1 VDRSQQEA
9 VAFFMVRNIKG
20 GALMTI
26 RKVGVV
32 GCGLMGGGI
41 AQTCAQSGYETV
53 VLEVNQQLLDKG
65 IARIHSA
72 WDMLAGKDKLTH
84 GQVDEYRSRLHGALN
99 LEDFADCDLVI
110 EAVLENMEEKLRLF
124 PALDRIVKPE
134 ALLLS
139 NTSSL
144 NITQMGAVTKRPDKV
159 CGLHFFN
166 PAPVMKLV
174 EVVKTIVSSEDTIET
189 VRQFALSLGKTPVV
203 AKDTA
208 GFIVNFLLI
217 PYLLA
222 AIRMLEN
229 GMASRDDIDTAMK
242 LGCGYPMG
250 PFTLLDYVG
259 LDTTMWAAEAIYEE
273 YKDPLY
279 APPPLLRRMVQ
290 SGMYGRKNG
299 KGFYN
304 YQ

>member
-1 VDRSQQEA
+1 MA
-9 VAFFMVRNIKG
+9 
-20 GALMTI
+20 I
-26 RKVGVV
+26 RKAGVV

-53 VLEVNQQLLDKG
+53 VLDKG
-65 IARIHSA
+65 IMRIHGA
-72 WDMLAGKDKLTH
+72 WDTMASKGKITQ
-84 GQVDEYRSRLHGALN
+84 GQVDEYRARLHGT
-99 LEDFADCDLVI
+99 LEMADFANCDLVI
-110 EAVLENMEEKLRLF
+110 EAVIENMEEKLRLF
-124 PALDRIVKPE
+124 PALDRVLKPQ

-144 NITQMGAVTKRPDKV
+144 NVTQMGAVTKRPDKV

-174 EVVKTIVSSEDTIET
+174 EIVKTISTSEETIET
-189 VRQFALSLGKTPVV
+189 VRQFAVSLGKTPVL

-229 GMASRDDIDTAMK
+229 GLASRDDIDMAMK

-279 APPPLLRRMVQ
+279 APPPLLRRMVI
-290 SGMYGRKNG
+290 SGMLGKKSG
-299 KGFYN
+299 KGFYD

>member
-1 VDRSQQEA
+1 
-9 VAFFMVRNIKG
+9 
-20 GALMTI
+20 MTI

-53 VLEVNQQLLDKG
+53 VREVNQELLDKG
-65 IARIHSA
+65 LARINGA
-72 WDMLAGKDKLTH
+72 WDMLVSKDKITQ
-84 GQVDEYRSRLHGALN
+84 GQADEYRSRLHGTLD
-99 LEDFADCDLVI
+99 LEDFADCDLLI
-110 EAVLENMEEKLRLF
+110 EAVIENMEEKLRLF
-124 PALDRIVKPE
+124 PALDHIMKPE
-134 ALLLS
+134 ALLLT

-144 NITQMGAVTKRPDKV
+144 NVTQMGAVTKRPDRV

-174 EVVKTIVSSEDTIET
+174 EIVRTISTSDET
-189 VRQFALSLGKTPVV
+189 VEQVRQFALSLGKTPVI

-290 SGMYGRKNG
+290 SGMFGKKSGR
-299 KGFYN
+299 GFYD
-304 YQ
+304 YR

>member
-1 VDRSQQEA
+1 
-9 VAFFMVRNIKG
+9 
-20 GALMTI
+20 MTI
-26 RKVGVV
+26 KKVGVV

-41 AQTCAQSGYETV
+41 AQTCAQSGYEV
-53 VLEVNQQLLDKG
+53 VVREVNQELLDKG
-65 IARIHSA
+65 LARIYNA
-72 WDMLAGKDKLTH
+72 WDMMATKGKLTK
-84 GQVDEYRSRLHGALN
+84 GQVDENRSRLHGTLN
-99 LEDFADCDLVI
+99 LEDYADCDLVI
-110 EAVLENMEEKLRLF
+110 EAVIENMEEKLRLF

-134 ALLLS
+134 ALLLT

-144 NITQMGAVTKRPDKV
+144 NVTQMGAVTKRPHKV

-174 EVVKTIVSSEDTIET
+174 EVVQTISSSEDTIE
-189 VRQFALSLGKTPVV
+189 VVKQFAISLGKTPVL

-217 PYLLA
+217 PYLIA

-229 GMASRDDIDTAMK
+229 GQASRDDIDNAMK

-259 LDTTMWAAEAIYEE
+259 LDTTLWAAESIYEE

-290 SGMYGRKNG
+290 SGMYGKKSGR
-299 KGFYN
+299 GFYD

>member
-1 VDRSQQEA
+1 MDISDLHKIGIV
-9 VAFFMVRNIKG
+9 
-20 GALMTI
+20 GA
-26 RKVGVV
+26 
-32 GCGLMGGGI
+32 GLMGSGI
-41 AQTCAQSGYETV
+41 AQTCAQSGYETIV
-53 VLEVNQQLLDKG
+53 CEMNQQLLDKG
-65 IARIHSA
+65 MARIYDA
-72 WDMLAGKDKLTH
+72 WSMMARKGKLTED
-84 GQVDEYRSRLHGALN
+84 QVKEHRAHLHGTLDVK
-99 LEDFADCDLVI
+99 DFADCDLVI
-110 EAVLENMEEKLRLF
+110 EAVVENMEEKLRLF
-124 PALDRIVKPE
+124 PTLDRILKPD

-144 NITQMGAVTKRPDKV
+144 NVTQMGAVTKRPDKV

-174 EVVKTIVSSEDTIET
+174 EIVRTISSSEDTIAT
-189 VRQFALSLGKTPVV
+189 VKQFAVSLGKTPVL

-229 GMASRDDIDTAMK
+229 GVASRDDIDTAMK

-259 LDTTMWAAEAIYEE
+259 LDTTLWAAEAIYEE

-279 APPPLLRRMVQ
+279 APPPLLRRMVL
-290 SGMYGRKNG
+290 SGMCGKKTG
-299 KGFYN
+299 KGFYD
-304 YQ
+304 YQN

>member
-1 VDRSQQEA
+1 MA
-9 VAFFMVRNIKG
+9 IK
-20 GALMTI
+20 
-26 RKVGVV
+26 KVGVI

-41 AQTCAQSGYETV
+41 AQTCAQSGYETIV
-53 VLEVNQQLLDKG
+53 REVNQQLLDKG
-65 IARIHSA
+65 MARIYSA
-72 WDMLAGKDKLTH
+72 WDTMASKGKITQA
-84 GQVDEYRSRLHGALN
+84 QVDTYHNSIRGTLN
-99 LEDFADCDLVI
+99 MEDLADCDLVI
-110 EAVLENMEEKLRLF
+110 EAVIENMEEKLRLF
-124 PALDRIVKPE
+124 PALDHILKPE

-144 NITQMGAVTKRPDKV
+144 NVTQMGAVTKRPDKV

-174 EVVKTIVSSEDTIET
+174 EIVRTISTSDETIET
-189 VRQFALSLGKTPVV
+189 VREFATSLGKTPVL

-229 GMASRDDIDTAMK
+229 GMATRDDIDTAMK

-259 LDTTMWAAEAIYEE
+259 LDTTMWAAEAIYDE

-279 APPPLLRRMVQ
+279 APPPLLMSR
-290 SGMYGRKNG
+290 
-299 KGFYN
+299 
-304 YQ
+304 

>member
-1 VDRSQQEA
+1 MA
-9 VAFFMVRNIKG
+9 
-20 GALMTI
+20 I

-41 AQTCAQSGYETV
+41 AQTCAQAGYETV
-53 VLEVNQQLLDKG
+53 VSEVNQQLLDKG
-65 IARIHSA
+65 LARIYGA
-72 WDMLAGKDKLTH
+72 WDMMASKGKLTQ
-84 GQVDEYRSRLHGALN
+84 GQVDENRARLHGTLN

-110 EAVLENMEEKLRLF
+110 EAVIENMAEKLRLF
-124 PALDRIVKPE
+124 PTLDRILKPE
-134 ALLLS
+134 AIIAT

-144 NITQMGAVTKRPDKV
+144 NVTQMGAVTKRPDKV
-159 CGLHFFN
+159 LGLHFFN

-174 EVVKTIVSSEDTIET
+174 EVVQTISTSPQTIET
-189 VRQFALSLGKTPVV
+189 VKQFAVSLGKTPVL

-229 GMASRDDIDTAMK
+229 GQASRDDIDTAMK

-259 LDTTMWAAEAIYEE
+259 LDTTLWAAEAIYDE

-290 SGMYGRKNG
+290 SGMYGKKSG
-299 KGFYN
+299 KGFYS
-304 YQ
+304 YE

>member
-1 VDRSQQEA
+1 MA
-9 VAFFMVRNIKG
+9 
-20 GALMTI
+20 I

-53 VLEVNQQLLDKG
+53 VREVNQELLDKG
-65 IARIHSA
+65 LARIYSA
-72 WDMLAGKDKLTH
+72 WEMLTGKGKITQ
-84 GQVDEYRSRLHGALN
+84 GQADEYRSRLHGTLN
-99 LEDFADCDLVI
+99 LDDFADCDLVI
-110 EAVLENMEEKLRLF
+110 EAVIENMEEKLRLF
-124 PALDRIVKPE
+124 PALDHIVKPE
-134 ALLLS
+134 GLLLT

-144 NITQMGAVTKRPDKV
+144 NVTQMGAVTKRPDKV

-174 EVVKTIVSSEDTIET
+174 EIVKTITSSEDTIET
-189 VRQFALSLGKTPVV
+189 VRQFALALGKTPVM

-217 PYLLA
+217 PYLIA
-222 AIRMLEN
+222 AIRMLEQ
-229 GMASRDDIDTAMK
+229 GQASRDDIDTAIK
-242 LGCGYPMG
+242 LGLGYPMG

-259 LDTTMWAAEAIYEE
+259 LDTTLWAAEAIYEE

-290 SGMYGRKNG
+290 AGMTGKKSG
-299 KGFYN
+299 KGFYD

>member
-1 VDRSQQEA
+1 
-9 VAFFMVRNIKG
+9 
-20 GALMTI
+20 MTI
-26 RKVGVV
+26 HKVGVI
-32 GCGLMGGGI
+32 GAGLMGSGI
-41 AQTCAQSGYETV
+41 AQTCAQSGYDTLVREI
-53 VLEVNQQLLDKG
+53 NQPLLDKG
-65 IARIHSA
+65 ISRIHEA
-72 WDMLAGKDKLTH
+72 WDTMASKGKLTQE
-84 GQVDEYRSRLHGALN
+84 QVTENRARLRGTLE

-110 EAVLENMEEKLRLF
+110 EVILENMEEKIRLF
-124 PALDRIVKPE
+124 TTLDRLLKPE
-134 ALLLS
+134 AFLLS

-144 NITQMGAVTKRPDKV
+144 SVTQMGAVTRRADKV

-174 EVVKTIVSSEDTIET
+174 EIVKTISTSDETIE
-189 VRQFALSLGKTPVV
+189 VVQQFARSLGKTPVL

-217 PYLLA
+217 PYLIS

-229 GMASRDDIDTAMK
+229 GVASRDDIDTAMK

-259 LDTTMWAAEAIYEE
+259 LDTTLWAAEAIYEE

-279 APPPLLRRMVQ
+279 APPPLLRRMVV
-290 SGMYGRKNG
+290 SGLLGRKSG
-299 KGFYN
+299 RGFYE
-304 YQ
+304 Y

>member
-1 VDRSQQEA
+1 
-9 VAFFMVRNIKG
+9 
-20 GALMTI
+20 MTI

-32 GCGLMGGGI
+32 GCGLMGAGI
-41 AQTCAQSGYETV
+41 AQTCAQSGYEV
-53 VLEVNQQLLDKG
+53 IVREVNQQLLDKG
-65 IARIHSA
+65 VARIQSA
-72 WDMLAGKDKLTH
+72 WDMMASKGKLTQ
-84 GQVDEYRSRLHGALN
+84 GQVDENRSRLHGTLS

-110 EAVLENMEEKLRLF
+110 EAVIENMEEKVRLF
-124 PALDRIVKPE
+124 PTLDRILKPE
-134 ALLLS
+134 VFILS

-144 NITQMGAVTKRPDKV
+144 NVTQMGAITKRPDKV

-174 EVVKTIVSSEDTIET
+174 EVVRTISTSEETIET
-189 VRQFALSLGKTPVV
+189 VKQFAISLGKTPVL

-229 GMASRDDIDTAMK
+229 SMATRDDIDTAMK

-259 LDTTMWAAEAIYEE
+259 LDTTLWAAEAIYEE
-273 YKDPLY
+273 YKDRLY
-279 APPPLLRRMVQ
+279 APPPLLRRMVI
-290 SGMYGRKNG
+290 SGMYGKKSGR
-299 KGFYN
+299 GFYD

>member
-1 VDRSQQEA
+1 MA
-9 VAFFMVRNIKG
+9 IRN
-20 GALMTI
+20 
-26 RKVGVV
+26 VGVV

-53 VLEVNQQLLDKG
+53 VREINQELLDKG
-65 IARIHSA
+65 LARIYGA
-72 WDMLAGKDKLTH
+72 WDMMASKGKLTQ
-84 GQVDEYRSRLHGALN
+84 GQVDENRARLHGTLN
-99 LEDFADCDLVI
+99 LEDFADCDIVI
-110 EAVLENMEEKLRLF
+110 EAVIENMEEKLRLF
-124 PALDRIVKPE
+124 PALDRILKPD
-134 ALLLS
+134 AIIAS

-144 NITQMGAVTKRPDKV
+144 NVTQMGAVTKRPDKV
-159 CGLHFFN
+159 CGMHFFN

-174 EVVKTIVSSEDTIET
+174 EIVQTISTSPETISTVK
-189 VRQFALSLGKTPVV
+189 QFATSLGKTPVL

-222 AIRMLEN
+222 AVRMLEN
-229 GMASRDDIDTAMK
+229 GQASRDDIDTAMK

-259 LDTTMWAAEAIYEE
+259 LDTTLWAAEAIYDE

-279 APPPLLRRMVQ
+279 APPPLLRRMVL
-290 SGMYGRKNG
+290 SGMYGKKSG
-299 KGFYN
+299 KGFYD

>member
-1 VDRSQQEA
+1 MA
-9 VAFFMVRNIKG
+9 
-20 GALMTI
+20 I

-32 GCGLMGGGI
+32 GAGLMGSGI
-41 AQTCAQSGYETV
+41 AQTCTQSGYETIV
-53 VLEVNQQLLDKG
+53 REINQPLLDKG
-65 IARIHSA
+65 IGRIHDA
-72 WDMLAGKDKLTH
+72 WDTMASKGKLTAE
-84 GQVDEYRSRLHGALN
+84 QVKGNRSRLHGTFDFA
-99 LEDFADCDLVI
+99 DFADCDVVI
-110 EAVLENMEEKLRLF
+110 EAVVENMEEKLRLF
-124 PALDRIVKPE
+124 PTLDKVLKPE

-144 NITQMGAVTKRPDKV
+144 NVTQMGAVTKRAAQV

-174 EVVKTIVSSEDTIET
+174 EIVRTISTSDETIEA
-189 VRQFALSLGKTPVV
+189 VKDFARSLGKSPVL

-229 GMASRDDIDTAMK
+229 GMATREDIDMAMK
-242 LGCGYPMG
+242 MGCGYPMG
-250 PFTLLDYVG
+250 PLTLLDYVG

-273 YKDPLY
+273 YKDALY
-279 APPPLLRRMVQ
+279 APPPLLRRMVL
-290 SGMYGRKNG
+290 SGMLGRKSG
-299 KGFYN
+299 KGFYD
-304 YQ
+304 Y

>member
-1 VDRSQQEA
+1 MA
-9 VAFFMVRNIKG
+9 
-20 GALMTI
+20 I
-26 RKVGVV
+26 RRVGVA
-32 GCGLMGGGI
+32 GCGLMGSGI

-53 VLEVNQQLLDKG
+53 VREVNQQLLDKG
-65 IARIHSA
+65 MARIHEA
-72 WDMLAGKDKLTH
+72 WDMLAGKGKITQ
-84 GQVDEYRSRLHGALN
+84 GQVDEYQARLHGT
-99 LEDFADCDLVI
+99 LELADFADCELVI
-110 EAVLENMEEKLRLF
+110 EAVIENMEEKVRLF
-124 PALDRIVKPE
+124 PALDNILKPA
-134 ALLLS
+134 ALILS

-144 NITQMGAVTKRPDKV
+144 NVTQMGAVTKRPDKV

-174 EVVKTIVSSEDTIET
+174 EVVRTISTSDETIET
-189 VRQFALSLGKTPVV
+189 VKQFALSLGKTPVL

-229 GMASRDDIDTAMK
+229 GMATRDDIDIAMK

-259 LDTTMWAAEAIYEE
+259 LDTTLWATEAIYDE

-279 APPPLLRRMVQ
+279 APPPLLRRMVI
-290 SGMYGRKNG
+290 SGMYGRKSG
-299 KGFYN
+299 KGFYD

>member
-1 VDRSQQEA
+1 MA
-9 VAFFMVRNIKG
+9 
-20 GALMTI
+20 I

-32 GCGLMGGGI
+32 GCGLMGGVI
-41 AQTCAQSGYETV
+41 AQTCAQAGYETV
-53 VLEVNQQLLDKG
+53 VREVNQQLLDKG
-65 IARIHSA
+65 LARIHDA
-72 WDMLAGKDKLTH
+72 WKMMVSKGKLTQ
-84 GQVDEYRSRLHGALN
+84 GQADETRARLHGTLDIA
-99 LEDFADCDLVI
+99 DFADCDLVI
-110 EAVLENMEEKLRLF
+110 EAVIENMEEKLRLF
-124 PALDRIVKPE
+124 PALDKTLKPG
-134 ALLLS
+134 ALILS

-174 EVVKTIVSSEDTIET
+174 EVVKTISTSEET
-189 VRQFALSLGKTPVV
+189 VETVKQFAISLGKTPVL
-203 AKDTA
+203 ARDTA

-229 GMASRDDIDTAMK
+229 GMATRDVIDTPMK

-259 LDTTMWAAEAIYEE
+259 LDTTLWAAEAIYDE

-279 APPPLLRRMVQ
+279 APPPLLRRMVL
-290 SGMYGRKNG
+290 SGMYGKKSG
-299 KGFYN
+299 KGFYD

>member
-1 VDRSQQEA
+1 
-9 VAFFMVRNIKG
+9 
-20 GALMTI
+20 MTTL

-41 AQTCAQSGYETV
+41 AQTCVQAGYETIV
-53 VLEVNQQLLDKG
+53 REVNQELLDKG
-65 IARIHSA
+65 LARIHSA
-72 WDMLAGKDKLTH
+72 WDSLVSKGKLSQ
-84 GQVDEYRSRLHGALN
+84 GQAEENRARLRGTLN

-110 EAVLENMEEKLRLF
+110 EAVIEQMEEKLRLF
-124 PALDRIVKPE
+124 PALDRILRPE
-134 ALLLS
+134 ALILS

-144 NITQMGAVTKRPDKV
+144 NITQMAAVTKRPEKV
-159 CGLHFFN
+159 CGFHLFN
-166 PAPVMKLV
+166 PVPVMKLV
-174 EVVKTIVSSEDTIET
+174 EIVKTILTSEETIET
-189 VRQFALSLGKTPVV
+189 VSQFAVSLGKTAVI

-222 AIRMLEN
+222 AVRMLEN
-229 GMASRDDIDTAMK
+229 GMATRDDIDTAMK

-259 LDTTMWAAEAIYEE
+259 LDTLMWAAEAIYNE

-279 APPPLLRRMVQ
+279 APPPLLRRMVNVGMLGKK
-290 SGMYGRKNG
+290 SGR
-299 KGFYN
+299 GFYQ
-304 YQ
+304 Y

>member
-1 VDRSQQEA
+1 MA
-9 VAFFMVRNIKG
+9 
-20 GALMTI
+20 I

-32 GCGLMGGGI
+32 GAGLMGSGI
-41 AQTCAQSGYETV
+41 AQTCAQSGYETIV
-53 VLEVNQQLLDKG
+53 REVNQEFLDKG
-65 IARIHSA
+65 IARIYSA
-72 WDMLAGKDKLTH
+72 WDMLASKGKLSQGQTDENRARIH
-84 GQVDEYRSRLHGALN
+84 GTLDLA
-99 LEDFADCDLVI
+99 DFADCDLVI
-110 EAVLENMEEKLRLF
+110 EAVIENMEEKLRLF
-124 PALDRIVKPE
+124 PALDRTLKPE
-134 ALLLS
+134 AIIIS

-144 NITQMGAVTKRPDKV
+144 NVTQMGAVTKRPDKV

-174 EVVKTIVSSEDTIET
+174 EVVRTISTSEETIET
-189 VRQFALSLGKTPVV
+189 VKQFAVSLGKTPVL

-229 GMASRDDIDTAMK
+229 GMATRDDIDTAMK

-259 LDTTMWAAEAIYEE
+259 LDTTMWAAEAIYDE

-279 APPPLLRRMVQ
+279 APPPLLRRMVL
-290 SGMYGRKNG
+290 SGMYGRKSG
-299 KGFYN
+299 KGFYD
-304 YQ
+304 YH

>member
-1 VDRSQQEA
+1 MA
-9 VAFFMVRNIKG
+9 
-20 GALMTI
+20 I

-41 AQTCAQSGYETV
+41 AQTCAQSGYETIV
-53 VLEVNQQLLDKG
+53 REVNQELLDKG
-65 IARIHSA
+65 MARINSA
-72 WDMLAGKDKLTH
+72 WEMLVSKGKITQ
-84 GQVDEYRSRLHGALN
+84 GQADEYRSRLHGTLN
-99 LEDFADCDLVI
+99 LEEFADCDLVI
-110 EAVLENMEEKLRLF
+110 EAVIENMEEKLRLF
-124 PALDRIVKPE
+124 PALDRITKPE
-134 ALLLS
+134 ALLLT

-144 NITQMGAVTKRPDKV
+144 NVTQMGAVTKRPDKI

-174 EVVKTIVSSEDTIET
+174 EVVRTISTSEETIGT
-189 VRQFALSLGKTPVV
+189 VKQFAISLGKTPVL

-217 PYLLA
+217 PYMLA

-229 GMASRDDIDTAMK
+229 GMATRDDIDTAMK

-259 LDTTMWAAEAIYEE
+259 LDTTLWAAEAIYEE

-279 APPPLLRRMVQ
+279 APPPLLRRMVL
-290 SGMYGRKNG
+290 SGMYGRKSG
-299 KGFYN
+299 KGFYE
-304 YQ
+304 YH

>member
-1 VDRSQQEA
+1 
-9 VAFFMVRNIKG
+9 
-20 GALMTI
+20 MTI

-32 GCGLMGGGI
+32 GCGLMGAGI
-41 AQTCAQSGYETV
+41 AQTCAQSGYEV
-53 VLEVNQQLLDKG
+53 IVREVNQQLLDKG
-65 IARIHSA
+65 VARIHSA
-72 WDMLAGKDKLTH
+72 WDMMASKGKLTQ
-84 GQVDEYRSRLHGALN
+84 GQVDENRSRLHGTLS

-110 EAVLENMEEKLRLF
+110 EAVIENMEEKVRLF
-124 PALDRIVKPE
+124 PILDRILKPDVFI
-134 ALLLS
+134 LS

-144 NITQMGAVTKRPDKV
+144 NVTQMGAITKRPDKV

-174 EVVKTIVSSEDTIET
+174 EVVRTISTSEETIET
-189 VRQFALSLGKTPVV
+189 VKQFAISLGKTPVL

-229 GMASRDDIDTAMK
+229 GMATRDDIDTAMK

-259 LDTTMWAAEAIYEE
+259 LDTTLWAAEAIYEE

-279 APPPLLRRMVQ
+279 APPPLLRRMVI
-290 SGMYGRKNG
+290 SGMYGKKSGR
-299 KGFYN
+299 GFYD

>member
-1 VDRSQQEA
+1 
-9 VAFFMVRNIKG
+9 
-20 GALMTI
+20 MTI

-32 GCGLMGGGI
+32 GCGLMGAGI
-41 AQTCAQSGYETV
+41 AQTCAQSGYEV
-53 VLEVNQQLLDKG
+53 IVREVNQQLLDKG
-65 IARIHSA
+65 VARIQSA
-72 WDMLAGKDKLTH
+72 WDMMASKGKLTQ
-84 GQVDEYRSRLHGALN
+84 GQVDENRSRLHGTVS

-110 EAVLENMEEKLRLF
+110 EAVIENMEEKVRLF
-124 PALDRIVKPE
+124 PILDRILKPDVFI
-134 ALLLS
+134 LS

-144 NITQMGAVTKRPDKV
+144 NVTQMGAITKRPDKV

-174 EVVKTIVSSEDTIET
+174 EVVRTISTSEETIET
-189 VRQFALSLGKTPVV
+189 VKQFAISLGKTPVL

-229 GMASRDDIDTAMK
+229 GMATRDDIDTAMK

-259 LDTTMWAAEAIYEE
+259 LDTTLWAAEAIYEE

-279 APPPLLRRMVQ
+279 APPPLLRRMVI
-290 SGMYGRKNG
+290 SGMYGKKSGR
-299 KGFYN
+299 GFYD

>member
-1 VDRSQQEA
+1 
-9 VAFFMVRNIKG
+9 
-20 GALMTI
+20 MTI

-32 GCGLMGGGI
+32 GCGLMGAGI
-41 AQTCAQSGYETV
+41 AQTCAQSGYEV
-53 VLEVNQQLLDKG
+53 IVREVNQQLLDKG
-65 IARIHSA
+65 VARIQSA
-72 WDMLAGKDKLTH
+72 WDMMASKGKLTQ
-84 GQVDEYRSRLHGALN
+84 GQVDENRSRLHGTLS

-110 EAVLENMEEKLRLF
+110 EAVIENMEEKVRLF
-124 PALDRIVKPE
+124 PTLDRILKPE
-134 ALLLS
+134 VFILS

-144 NITQMGAVTKRPDKV
+144 NVTQMGAITKRPDKV

-174 EVVKTIVSSEDTIET
+174 EVVRTISTSEETIET
-189 VRQFALSLGKTPVV
+189 IKQFAISLGKTPVL

-229 GMASRDDIDTAMK
+229 GMATRDDIDTAMK

-259 LDTTMWAAEAIYEE
+259 LDTTLWAAEAIYEE

-279 APPPLLRRMVQ
+279 APPPLLRRMVI
-290 SGMYGRKNG
+290 SGMYGKKSGR
-299 KGFYN
+299 GFYD

>member
-1 VDRSQQEA
+1 MA
-9 VAFFMVRNIKG
+9 
-20 GALMTI
+20 I

-41 AQTCAQSGYETV
+41 AQTCAQAGYDV
-53 VLEVNQQLLDKG
+53 VVREVNQTLLDKG
-65 IARIHSA
+65 LERIYSA
-72 WDMLAGKDKLTH
+72 WDMMAGKGKLTE
-84 GQVDEYRSRLHGALN
+84 GQAGANRARLRGTLN

-110 EAVLENMEEKLRLF
+110 EAVIENMEEKLRLF
-124 PALDRIVKPE
+124 PALDHMLKPD
-134 ALLLS
+134 ALLLT

-144 NITQMGAVTKRPDKV
+144 NVTQMGAVTKRPDKV

-174 EVVKTIVSSEDTIET
+174 EIVRTISTSDDTNED
-189 VRQFALSLGKTPVV
+189 VREFALSLGKTPVL

-229 GMASRDDIDTAMK
+229 GMASRDDIDTAMQ

-259 LDTTMWAAEAIYEE
+259 LDTTMWAAEAIYDE

-290 SGMYGRKNG
+290 TGMYGRKSG
-299 KGFYN
+299 RGFYE
-304 YQ
+304 YS

>member
-1 VDRSQQEA
+1 MA
-9 VAFFMVRNIKG
+9 
-20 GALMTI
+20 I
-26 RKVGVV
+26 RKVGIV
-32 GCGLMGGGI
+32 GAGLMGSGI

-53 VLEVNQQLLDKG
+53 VREVNQQLLDKG
-65 IARIHSA
+65 LERIHNA
-72 WDMLAGKDKLTH
+72 WETMARKGKLNED
-84 GQVDEYRSRLHGALN
+84 QVTEQRARLHGTLDLA
-99 LEDFADCDLVI
+99 DFADCDLVI
-110 EAVLENMEEKLRLF
+110 EAVVENMEEKLRLF
-124 PALDRIVKPE
+124 PALDAILKPE
-134 ALLLS
+134 AFLLS

-144 NITQMGAVTKRPDKV
+144 NVTQMGAVTKRPDKV

-166 PAPVMKLV
+166 PAPVMRLV
-174 EVVKTIVSSEDTIET
+174 EIVRTISSSEET
-189 VRQFALSLGKTPVV
+189 LASVREFALSLGKTPVL

-229 GMASRDDIDTAMK
+229 GLASRDDIDAAMK

-259 LDTTMWAAEAIYEE
+259 LDTTLWAAEAIYEE

-279 APPPLLRRMVQ
+279 APPPLLRRMVI
-290 SGMYGRKNG
+290 SGMTGRKSG
-299 KGFYN
+299 KGFYK
-304 YQ
+304 YEATR

>member
-1 VDRSQQEA
+1 
-9 VAFFMVRNIKG
+9 
-20 GALMTI
+20 MTI

-32 GCGLMGGGI
+32 GCGLMGAGI
-41 AQTCAQSGYETV
+41 AQTCAQSGYEV
-53 VLEVNQQLLDKG
+53 IVREVNQQLLDKG
-65 IARIHSA
+65 VARIQSA
-72 WDMLAGKDKLTH
+72 WDMMASKGKLTQ
-84 GQVDEYRSRLHGALN
+84 GQVDENRSRLHGTVS

-110 EAVLENMEEKLRLF
+110 VAVIENMEEKVRLF
-124 PALDRIVKPE
+124 PILDRILKPDVFI
-134 ALLLS
+134 LS

-144 NITQMGAVTKRPDKV
+144 NVTQMGAITKRPDKV

-174 EVVKTIVSSEDTIET
+174 EVVRTISTSEETIET
-189 VRQFALSLGKTPVV
+189 VKQFAISLGKTPVL

-229 GMASRDDIDTAMK
+229 GMATRDDIDTAMK

-259 LDTTMWAAEAIYEE
+259 LDTTLWAAEAIYEE

-279 APPPLLRRMVQ
+279 APPPLLRRMVI
-290 SGMYGRKNG
+290 SGMYGKKSGR
-299 KGFYN
+299 GFYD

>member
-1 VDRSQQEA
+1 
-9 VAFFMVRNIKG
+9 
-20 GALMTI
+20 MTI
-26 RKVGVV
+26 RKVGVI
-32 GCGLMGGGI
+32 GAGLMGSGI
-41 AQTCAQSGYETV
+41 AQTCAQSGYDTLVREI
-53 VLEVNQQLLDKG
+53 NQPLLDKG
-65 IARIHSA
+65 ISRIHEA
-72 WDMLAGKDKLTH
+72 WDTMASKGKLTQE
-84 GQVDEYRSRLHGALN
+84 QVTENRARLRGTLE

-110 EAVLENMEEKLRLF
+110 EVILENMEEKIKLF
-124 PALDRIVKPE
+124 TALDRLLKPE
-134 ALLLS
+134 AFLLS

-144 NITQMGAVTKRPDKV
+144 SVTQMGAVTRRADKV

-174 EVVKTIVSSEDTIET
+174 EIVKTISTSDETIE
-189 VRQFALSLGKTPVV
+189 VVQQFARSLGKTPVL

-217 PYLLA
+217 PYLIS

-229 GMASRDDIDTAMK
+229 GVASRDDIDTAMK

-259 LDTTMWAAEAIYEE
+259 LDTTLWAAEAIYEE

-290 SGMYGRKNG
+290 SGMYGRKSG
-299 KGFYN
+299 QGFYD
-304 YQ
+304 YRTSM

>member
-1 VDRSQQEA
+1 
-9 VAFFMVRNIKG
+9 
-20 GALMTI
+20 MTI

-32 GCGLMGGGI
+32 GCGLMGAGI
-41 AQTCAQSGYETV
+41 AQTCAQSGYEV
-53 VLEVNQQLLDKG
+53 IVREVNQQLLDKG
-65 IARIHSA
+65 VARIQSA
-72 WDMLAGKDKLTH
+72 WDMMASKGKLTQ
-84 GQVDEYRSRLHGALN
+84 GQVDENRSRLHGTLS

-110 EAVLENMEEKLRLF
+110 EAVIENMEEKVRLF
-124 PALDRIVKPE
+124 PTLDRILKPDVFI
-134 ALLLS
+134 LS

-144 NITQMGAVTKRPDKV
+144 NVTQMGAITKRPDKV

-174 EVVKTIVSSEDTIET
+174 EVVRTISTSEETIET
-189 VRQFALSLGKTPVV
+189 VKQFAISLGKTPVL
-203 AKDTA
+203 AKDAA

-229 GMASRDDIDTAMK
+229 GMATRDDIDTAMK

-259 LDTTMWAAEAIYEE
+259 LDTTLWAAEAIYEE

-279 APPPLLRRMVQ
+279 APPPLLRRMVI
-290 SGMYGRKNG
+290 SGMYGKKSGR
-299 KGFYN
+299 GFYD

>member
-1 VDRSQQEA
+1 MA
-9 VAFFMVRNIKG
+9 IG
-20 GALMTI
+20 
-26 RKVGVV
+26 KVGVV
-32 GCGLMGGGI
+32 GCGLMGSGI

-53 VLEVNQQLLDKG
+53 VLEVNQQFLDKG
-65 IARIHSA
+65 ITRIHGA
-72 WDMLAGKDKLTH
+72 WDTMANKGKITQ
-84 GQVDEYRSRLHGALN
+84 GQVGEYRARLRGT
-99 LEDFADCDLVI
+99 LEMADFANCDLVI
-110 EAVLENMEEKLRLF
+110 EAAIENMEEKLRLF
-124 PALDRIVKPE
+124 PALDRVLKPE
-134 ALLLS
+134 AFLLS

-144 NITQMGAVTKRPDKV
+144 NVTQMGAVTKRPDKV

-174 EVVKTIVSSEDTIET
+174 EIVRTISTSEETIET
-189 VRQFALSLGKTPVV
+189 VRQFAVSLDKTPVL

-229 GMASRDDIDTAMK
+229 GLASRDDIDTAMK

-279 APPPLLRRMVQ
+279 APPPLLRRMVI
-290 SGMYGRKNG
+290 SGMLGKKSG
-299 KGFYN
+299 KGFYD

>member
-1 VDRSQQEA
+1 
-9 VAFFMVRNIKG
+9 
-20 GALMTI
+20 MTI

-32 GCGLMGGGI
+32 GCGLMGAGI
-41 AQTCAQSGYETV
+41 AQTCAQSGYEV
-53 VLEVNQQLLDKG
+53 IVREVNQQLLDKG
-65 IARIHSA
+65 VARIQSA
-72 WDMLAGKDKLTH
+72 WDMMASKGKITQ
-84 GQVDEYRSRLHGALN
+84 GQVDENRSRLHGTLS

-110 EAVLENMEEKLRLF
+110 EAVIENMEEKVRLF
-124 PALDRIVKPE
+124 PTLDRILKPE
-134 ALLLS
+134 VFILS

-144 NITQMGAVTKRPDKV
+144 NVTQMGAITKRPDKV

-174 EVVKTIVSSEDTIET
+174 EVVRTISTSEETIET
-189 VRQFALSLGKTPVV
+189 VKQFAISLGKTPVL

-229 GMASRDDIDTAMK
+229 GMATRDDIDTAMK

-259 LDTTMWAAEAIYEE
+259 LDTTLWAAEAIYEE

-279 APPPLLRRMVQ
+279 APPPLLRRMVI
-290 SGMYGRKNG
+290 SGMYGKKSGR
-299 KGFYN
+299 GFYD

>member
-1 VDRSQQEA
+1 
-9 VAFFMVRNIKG
+9 
-20 GALMTI
+20 MTI
-26 RKVGVV
+26 KKVGVV
-32 GCGLMGGGI
+32 GCGLMGAGI
-41 AQTCAQSGYETV
+41 AQTCTQSGYEV
-53 VLEVNQQLLDKG
+53 VVREVNQELLAKG
-65 IARIHSA
+65 LARIHNA
-72 WDMLAGKDKLTH
+72 WDMMASKGKLTKE
-84 GQVDEYRSRLHGALN
+84 QIDENHSRLHGTLN
-99 LEDFADCDLVI
+99 LEDFAECDLVI
-110 EAVLENMEEKLRLF
+110 EAVIENMDEKLRLF

-134 ALLLS
+134 GILLT

-144 NITQMGAVTKRPDKV
+144 NVTQMGAVTRRPQKV
-159 CGLHFFN
+159 GGLHFFN

-174 EVVKTIVSSEDTIET
+174 EVVQTISSSEETIEK
-189 VRQFALSLGKTPVV
+189 VKQFAISLGKTPVL

-217 PYLLA
+217 PYLIA

-229 GMASRDDIDTAMK
+229 GQASRDDIDNAMK

-259 LDTTMWAAEAIYEE
+259 LDTTLWAAEAIYEE

-290 SGMYGRKNG
+290 SGMYGKKSG
-299 KGFYN
+299 KGFYD

>member
-1 VDRSQQEA
+1 
-9 VAFFMVRNIKG
+9 
-20 GALMTI
+20 MTI

-32 GCGLMGGGI
+32 GCGLMGAGI
-41 AQTCAQSGYETV
+41 AQTCAQSGYEV
-53 VLEVNQQLLDKG
+53 IVREVNQQLLDKG
-65 IARIHSA
+65 VARIQSA
-72 WDMLAGKDKLTH
+72 WDMMASKGKLTQ
-84 GQVDEYRSRLHGALN
+84 GQVDENRSRLHGTVS

-110 EAVLENMEEKLRLF
+110 EAVIENMEEKVRLF
-124 PALDRIVKPE
+124 PTLDRILKPDVFI
-134 ALLLS
+134 LS

-144 NITQMGAVTKRPDKV
+144 NVTQMGAITKRPDKV

-174 EVVKTIVSSEDTIET
+174 EVVRTISTSEETIET
-189 VRQFALSLGKTPVV
+189 VKQFAISLGKTPVL

-229 GMASRDDIDTAMK
+229 GMATRDDIDTAMK

-250 PFTLLDYVG
+250 PFALLDYVG
-259 LDTTMWAAEAIYEE
+259 LDTTLWAAEAIYEE

-279 APPPLLRRMVQ
+279 APPPLLRRMVI
-290 SGMYGRKNG
+290 SGMYGKKSGR
-299 KGFYN
+299 GFYD